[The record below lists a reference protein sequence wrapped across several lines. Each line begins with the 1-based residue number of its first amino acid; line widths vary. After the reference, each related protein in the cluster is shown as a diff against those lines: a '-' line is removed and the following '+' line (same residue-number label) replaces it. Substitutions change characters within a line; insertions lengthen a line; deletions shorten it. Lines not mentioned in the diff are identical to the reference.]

1 MPRDAVSKRVT
12 AWGLALLLLAVG
24 AAGGMAADRLLSR
37 DADRGQRRGPPS
49 PEEILER
56 MTRDLDLTETQ
67 ASVVGEA
74 LEDRRRALSTLFAR
88 VDPEAEAIRAEANTR
103 IRAVLDP
110 SQRVRFDDHVSA
122 LERRRAE
129 VRKRFETPIRGASQ

>member
-74 LEDRRRALSTLFAR
+74 LEDRQRALSTLFAR